1 MIDNLPKESDQVEID
16 NYKSATNKTVFK
28 KVECQIQEEVDNR
41 RYVVTDKKPKI
52 VSAIGSV
59 PKKGSSKICII
70 HDCSRPSGGAVND
83 LVSFEKSFKY
93 QSLQEA
99 IDIISQGHTW
109 QKWIYLM
116 LTGWLRFI
124 QVIILLWASSGHLLV
139 IVVQHTW

>member
-16 NYKSATNKTVFK
+16 NYKSVTNKTVFK

-59 PKKGSSKICII
+59 PKKGSSKIRII

-83 LVSFEKSFKY
+83 LVSFEQWKNRPSEPSMK
-93 QSLQEA
+93 QQE
-99 IDIISQGHTW
+99 ISIEVNVCMLGGNPVFLR
-109 QKWIYLM
+109 QKIYL
-116 LTGWLRFI
+116 LT
-124 QVIILLWASSGHLLV
+124 
-139 IVVQHTW
+139 TKKY